1 MSILGDHKRWEASC
15 RAYVNQGCTGQDIY
29 YGGFYLFD
37 SLPYPFPMGTVAGD
51 GVKSKPWL
59 ERIEKAKRDILEH
72 ERHIRVTVAAD
83 EITIAEM
90 LNDIEEIRTWAN
102 SLKRI
107 PAVVKSERGSTG
119 STIPAVS

>member
-1 MSILGDHKRWEASC
+1 M
-15 RAYVNQGCTGQDIY
+15 
-29 YGGFYLFD
+29 FD
-37 SLPYPFPMGTVAGD
+37 SLPYPFPIGTVAGD

-59 ERIEKAKRDILEH
+59 ERIAKAKRDILEH

-107 PAVVKSERGSTG
+107 PVTKSASGSTE
-119 STIPAVS
+119 STTRETS

>member
-1 MSILGDHKRWEASC
+1 MSILGDHKRWENSR

-37 SLPYPFPMGTVAGD
+37 SLPYPFPIGTVAGD
-51 GVKSKPWL
+51 GVKSRPWL
-59 ERIEKAKRDILEH
+59 ERIAKAKRDILEH

-90 LNDIEEIRTWAN
+90 LEDIEEIRTWAN

-107 PAVVKSERGSTG
+107 PVTKSERGSTE
-119 STIPAVS
+119 STTQETS